1 MTKKLEE
8 TFNLPPLKDVLNH
21 SPQDALAEAAAK
33 NGHDPNTTD
42 VAEINVELTNT
53 LAIADKIDNA
63 LPEVTGM
70 ESLDRDMDAYASK
83 AMETFDTLV
92 DLGHNMED
100 RHAAN
105 VFDVASKMMK
115 NAIEAKT
122 AKLDKKL
129 RMIELQIRKAKL
141 DTEKD
146 PDETTIIP
154 GDGHV
159 VTDRNAI
166 LDAIANRIKDK

>member
-21 SPQDALAEAAAK
+21 TPQDALAEAAAK
-33 NGHDPNTTD
+33 NVHDSNTTD

-141 DTEKD
+141 DTDKD
-146 PDETTIIP
+146 PVETTIIP
-154 GDGHV
+154 GDCHV